1 MGCTTDE
8 KVLKRIEES
17 AQYILDN
24 WSAAKRRLRHQDA
37 IYGCSAEGHVY
48 HVLSSRMSTLAM
60 GWSRKG
66 VAKMAQL
73 REWYYNKRNFLELA
87 KYQHEEEQIK
97 KAAGAEDLVLSAR
110 KIGISERAGRSI
122 YEIELGKYSDAI
134 SHTWS
139 LQTKKQLELYLK
151 HYIY

>member
-1 MGCTTDE
+1 MWE
-8 KVLKRIEES
+8 KITAFFGLVLAFIMAVFLGK
-17 AQYILDN
+17 
-24 WSAAKRRLRHQDA
+24 AK
-37 IYGCSAEGHVY
+37 AEKKQAEKEV
-48 HVLSSRMSTLAM
+48 
-60 GWSRKG
+60 K
-66 VAKMAQL
+66 AK
-73 REWYYNKRNFLELA
+73 
-87 KYQHEEEQIK
+87 EEQIK